1 MDESHA
7 PSAQPTPAAPARPQ
21 VSAGV
26 RTPSYEDSHAEDLRR
41 TVVSLEEKNERLT
54 RALTT
59 ARGQLLQMQEQLR
72 QVNRPPL
79 TLATFV
85 SADITKRE
93 IEAVANGRRMRV
105 AAASTLDLSALAHG
119 QLVRLDDKMVAVE
132 ADRFPREG
140 VLATVQELVGVD
152 RVLVGTEAGAMRLL
166 TLAGPLRHGNLRPG
180 DSVMV
185 DLRSGYALERIVRSD
200 VEQLLTPET
209 PDVSFDDIG
218 GLDSQIQQV
227 RDAIEL
233 PFRHPELYRAYGLR
247 APKGI
252 LLYGPPGS
260 GKTLIAKAVANAL
273 SHQETGAR
281 TYFLSIKGPEL
292 LNKFVGE
299 TERQI
304 RSIFARARALAGTD
318 VPVVI
323 FFDEMEAL
331 FRTRG
336 SGISSDVETMI
347 VPQLLAEMD
356 GVEALDNVIIIGAS
370 NRADMIDPA
379 VLRPGRLDVRIRV
392 DRPDRSGARDIF
404 SKYLVPTLPVAE
416 SEITRHGSLEGALAA
431 MAESAVEVL
440 YAQDDSTALFDATL
454 ASGRTLRL
462 HTSDVVSGALIAG
475 VVERAKK
482 HAITDSL
489 AGRGAGLT
497 VAHVLAGVAEETN
510 ETLELAATSSLQ
522 DWARTIGLREEVT
535 ELRALRGPGG
545 GGADMPRTGGGAR

>member
-1 MDESHA
+1 MSEPHM
-7 PSAQPTPAAPARPQ
+7 
-21 VSAGV
+21 
-26 RTPSYEDSHAEDLRR
+26 SYQDSRAEDLRR

-72 QVNRPPL
+72 QVNQPPL

-93 IEAVANGRRMRV
+93 LEAVVGGRRMRL
-105 AAASTLDLSALAHG
+105 AAAPSLDLSSVARG
-119 QLVRLDDKMVAVE
+119 QLIRVDEKMVAVE
-132 ADRFPREG
+132 PDGFTRSGMLAS
-140 VLATVQELVGVD
+140 VLELVGID
-152 RVLVGTEAGAMRLL
+152 RVLVGTEGGAEHLL
-166 TLAGPLRHGNLRPG
+166 ALAGPLLHGNLRPG
-180 DSVMV
+180 DSVLV
-185 DLRSGYALERIVRSD
+185 DLRAGYAFERVVRSD
-200 VEQLLTPET
+200 VEQLLTPEV
-209 PDVSFDDIG
+209 PDVSYDDIG

-227 RDAIEL
+227 RDSIEM
-233 PFRHPELYRAYGLR
+233 PFRHPELYRSYGLR
-247 APKGI
+247 PPKGI

-260 GKTLIAKAVANAL
+260 GKTLIAKAVANSL
-273 SHQETGAR
+273 SRAETGAR

-304 RSIFARARALAGTD
+304 RAIFARARALAGTD

-356 GVEALDNVIIIGAS
+356 GVEALDNVVIIGAS

-392 DRPDRSGARDIF
+392 DRPDREGARDIF
-404 SKYLVPTLPVAE
+404 SKYLVPTLPVAQTE
-416 SEITRHGSLEGALAA
+416 VALHGSLEGALAS
-431 MAESAVEVL
+431 MAESAVERL
-440 YAQDDSTALFDATL
+440 YAQDESTALFDATL
-454 ASGRTLRL
+454 ASGSTRRIRIC
-462 HTSDVVSGALIAG
+462 DIVSGALIAG

-489 AGRGAGLT
+489 AGRGTGLT
-497 VAHVLAGVAEETN
+497 TAHVLVGVAEETR
-510 ETLELAATSSLQ
+510 ESVELAATSTPQ
-522 DWARTIGLREEVT
+522 DWARTIGLREEVVAV
-535 ELRALRGPGG
+535 RALQGG
-545 GGADMPRTGGGAR
+545 ER